1 MWIEN
6 KNDKYMF
13 RESYIDPL
21 TEKKKI
27 VSVTMKSKSRASQ
40 KQAKIIL
47 SEKIEK
53 NYLNLMVR
61 ILLQAKLLKN
71 VFKNGYQNTNS

>member
-1 MWIEN
+1 MWMEN
-6 KNDKYMF
+6 KNNKYMF

-40 KQAKIIL
+40 KQAKP
-47 SEKIEK
+47 
-53 NYLNLMVR
+53 
-61 ILLQAKLLKN
+61 LKN
-71 VFKNGYQNTNS
+71 VFKNGYRNINS

>member
-1 MWIEN
+1 MEN

-27 VSVTMKSKSRASQ
+27 VSVTMKSKVACITKASQ
-40 KQAKIIL
+40 
-47 SEKIEK
+47 
-53 NYLNLMVR
+53 NYSFRENR
-61 ILLQAKLLKN
+61 KKAIQ
-71 VFKNGYQNTNS
+71 T

>member
-1 MWIEN
+1 MWMEN

-47 SEKIEK
+47 SEKSK
-53 NYLNLMVR
+53 KGYPNLMVQ
-61 ILLQAKLLKN
+61 ILLQVKPLKN
-71 VFKNGYQNTNS
+71 VFKNGYQNISN